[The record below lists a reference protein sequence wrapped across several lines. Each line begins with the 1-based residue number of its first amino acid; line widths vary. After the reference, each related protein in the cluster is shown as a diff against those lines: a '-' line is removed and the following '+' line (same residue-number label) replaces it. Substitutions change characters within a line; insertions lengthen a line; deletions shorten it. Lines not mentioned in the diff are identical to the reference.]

1 MGGARAS
8 GMELAA
14 HRPSH
19 ELRAGIADFVRLYSK
34 ERLPEALGCPAP
46 EERSV
51 APIAKAAGSPVCWLH
66 LFDTMPITVALR
78 ENPAILGMLLGLCLL
93 GGCSG

>member
-1 MGGARAS
+1 M
-8 GMELAA
+8 
-14 HRPSH
+14 
-19 ELRAGIADFVRLYSK
+19 RLYNQ
-34 ERLPEALGCPAP
+34 ERLHEALDCPAP
-46 EERSV
+46 EKRSV

-66 LFDTMPITVALR
+66 LFDTLSITFALR